1 MRHAEITP
9 ELGLRIKAWQASGY
23 GKTMASL
30 ALDVSLPKINLAAP
44 GYWGR
49 KQLPKGLLRRL
60 RGDYFVPPMMAGLHE
75 RFKRFVDKEPQIE
88 LELVYRLL
96 SVDARQFPVVG
107 RWLHFEQDRVKARRT
122 LANTAWRIW
131 ESYRDC
137 GKEVVPKPVPSQLVG
152 SRWYEKHPEWVTRN
166 QKPMPSAREVLARLR
181 ATQEQVARDK
191 IVDAQRLVN
200 QELGDLLLMTKPLWS
215 NNGLVGT
222 WDKVAGS
229 PASIL

>member
-75 RFKRFVDKEPQIE
+75 RFRRYVSKEPQIE

-96 SVDARQFPVVG
+96 SVDPRQFPVVG
-107 RWLHFEQDRVKARRT
+107 RWLALEQAKVKAKRRV
-122 LANTAWRIW
+122 ANIAWKVW
-131 ESYRDC
+131 ETYRDE
-137 GKEVVPKPVPSQLVG
+137 GKERPGSPPQLVG
-152 SRWYEKHPEWVTRN
+152 SRWFEKNPQWMLRNQPKATEALPAPPVVSQYEVARQRVESDQVMSNRELADLLWVTR
-166 QKPMPSAREVLARLR
+166 RE
-181 ATQEQVARDK
+181 
-191 IVDAQRLVN
+191 
-200 QELGDLLLMTKPLWS
+200 WS
-215 NNGLVGT
+215 N
-222 WDKVAGS
+222 S
-229 PASIL
+229 R